1 MIEFTSYFS
10 ACMAPVLGAGAQA
23 ALSAHAGPSTA
34 DAPAH
39 EASELTVLAI
49 LEQPDDAGAFHP
61 VTFE

>member
-23 ALSAHAGPSTA
+23 AHAGPSTA